1 MLKNKQAIKAL
12 KKRQKEEIN
21 KAKLV
26 VELRN
31 REIKH
36 QKKLAGIESG
46 KWGGFLEWIWEIIPL
61 LCVLA
66 GISVLIWL

>member
-36 QKKLAGIESG
+36 QKKLTGIESG
-46 KWGGFLEWIWEIIPL
+46 
-61 LCVLA
+61 
-66 GISVLIWL
+66 